1 MGGVSGVG
9 VRVGHGWDRHR
20 LASPEDGGRPLVVGG
35 VRLESPVGPVAH
47 SDGDAL
53 YHAVTDALLGAI
65 GADDIGVLFPNDDPR
80 HDAEDSEVFLREAVR
95 RVREAGYGVVNLDA
109 TVRLERPRLS
119 PVKGRML
126 ENLRRVLGCEA
137 VNLKGKTGEGVGPVG
152 EGRAIEADAV
162 VLLSRV

>member
-1 MGGVSGVG
+1 
-9 VRVGHGWDRHR
+9 VRIGHGWDRHR
-20 LASPEDGGRPLVVGG
+20 LATPDEGGRALVVGG
-35 VRLESPVGPVAH
+35 VRLESPVGPIAH

-80 HDAEDSEVFLREAVR
+80 HDAEDSEVFLGEAVR

-119 PVKGRML
+119 PAKGRIV

-137 VNLKGKTGEGVGPVG
+137 VNVKGKTGEGVGPVG

-162 VLLSRV
+162 VLVSRV